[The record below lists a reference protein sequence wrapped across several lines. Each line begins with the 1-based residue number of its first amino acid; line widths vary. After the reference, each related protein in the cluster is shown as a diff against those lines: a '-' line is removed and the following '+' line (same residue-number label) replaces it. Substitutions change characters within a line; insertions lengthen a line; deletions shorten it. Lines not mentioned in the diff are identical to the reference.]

1 MTKHAT
7 ALALTAALVVLGCGD
22 DTLGTGIDGG
32 ANVAI
37 RLQTA
42 AASFPRVS
50 LAGGG
55 AALAIAGTNGTL
67 RIDDLRLVVAEFEL
81 KRQEDDDCDALTGSD
96 HDACEEFD
104 AGPFFVD
111 VPLEGGSTIVVSTV
125 VPADTYRR
133 IDFEVEDLED
143 DGENAAEIARIEAAL
158 AEIRAEFPEWPRKA
172 SMLAVGEFEPADGS
186 GGRPFRVFFEAEIEV
201 ERSLEP
207 PMVVGGDDSQRT
219 VSVQLDP
226 ALWFT
231 RADGSVLD
239 LSAFD
244 GSLIEFEVE
253 IERGFTSVEFD

>member
-1 MTKHAT
+1 MSKHAT
-7 ALALTAALVVLGCGD
+7 ALALAAALGVLGCGD

-42 AASFPRVS
+42 AAGSPRVS

-81 KRQEDDDCDALTGSD
+81 KRQDDDDCDVLTGPA
-96 HDACEEFD
+96 HEACEKFD
-104 AGPFFVD
+104 AGPFFID
-111 VPLEGGSTIVVSTV
+111 VPLDGGGTIVVSTV
-125 VPADTYRR
+125 VAADTYRR

-143 DGENAAEIARIEAAL
+143 DGDAAEAARIEAVL
-158 AEIRAEFPEWPRKA
+158 AEIRTEFPEWPRKA

-186 GGRPFRVFFEAEIEV
+186 TGRPFRVFFEAEIEV

-207 PMVVGGDDSQRT
+207 PMVVGGDDAQRT
-219 VSVQLDP
+219 ISVELVP

-231 RADGSVLD
+231 LSDGSVMD

-244 GSLIEFEVE
+244 GSLLEFEVE
-253 IERGFTSVEFD
+253 MERGFTSVEFD